1 MGMVSGLIAFLLLI
15 GLASGPLLWR
25 VRQDRRDAR
34 AQAVQ
39 ADASSALF
47 RALGGESFVALHVQA
62 PTLWRPGRVVLNAPS
77 DWQCLLAPAWSGVV
91 EQVPAD
97 YELVVKPAAPAPLPH
112 ESEDLALHR
121 AA

>member
-1 MGMVSGLIAFLLLI
+1 MLAGFIAAILVV

-34 AQAVQ
+34 AQAVR
-39 ADASSALF
+39 ADANSALF
-47 RALGGESFVALHVQA
+47 RALGGESYVAVHVQA

-77 DWQCLLAPAWSGVV
+77 DWQCLLAPAWCGVAA
-91 EQVPAD
+91 QVPAD
-97 YELVVKPAAPAPLPH
+97 YELVVKPAAPAPLPLD
-112 ESEDLALHR
+112 SEDLALHR